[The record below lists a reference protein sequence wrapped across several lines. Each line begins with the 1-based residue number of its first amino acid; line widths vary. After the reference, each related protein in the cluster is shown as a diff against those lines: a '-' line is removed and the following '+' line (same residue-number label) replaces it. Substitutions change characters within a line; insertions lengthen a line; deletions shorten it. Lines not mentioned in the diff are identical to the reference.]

1 VSTALRALVAS
12 LLIAAPAAG
21 QGTGL
26 AARVDAN
33 TLREVQ
39 PVLEAAGRDSLPLQA
54 LESKV
59 LEGVAKNVQPQQI
72 GAVVRA
78 LAEEMR
84 GARLTLRDVLP
95 GRPIADGEIVAAAMA
110 GRHGIGVETLR
121 ALSAS
126 GPAGASLEIPMTVL
140 AELVR
145 RGVPTDEA
153 ASAMSQMMRAGVPMQ
168 VAAQIPGRVDG
179 GMSSGAPPGRALAEA
194 LRNLNIP
201 NPPGPPVTP
210 GPPGSGGPPSGRGR
224 P

>member
-1 VSTALRALVAS
+1 VSTALRALVAA
-12 LLIAAPAAG
+12 LLVVTPVAG

-26 AARVDAN
+26 SSRVDAS

-39 PVLEAAGRDSLPLQA
+39 PVLEAAGRDSLPLAA

-78 LAEEMR
+78 LAEELR
-84 GARLTLRDVLP
+84 GARLTLREVLP
-95 GRPIADGEIVAAAMA
+95 TRAIADGEIVAAAMA
-110 GRHGIGVETLR
+110 RRQGIGAETLR

-126 GPAGASLEIPMTVL
+126 GPEGASLEIPMTVL
-140 AELVR
+140 GELVR

-153 ASAMSQMMRAGVPMQ
+153 ATAMSQVMRAGVPMH

-179 GMSSGAPPGRALAEA
+179 GMSSGAPPGRALADA
-194 LRNLNIP
+194 MRNLNIP
-201 NPPGPPVTP
+201 NPPGPAVTP